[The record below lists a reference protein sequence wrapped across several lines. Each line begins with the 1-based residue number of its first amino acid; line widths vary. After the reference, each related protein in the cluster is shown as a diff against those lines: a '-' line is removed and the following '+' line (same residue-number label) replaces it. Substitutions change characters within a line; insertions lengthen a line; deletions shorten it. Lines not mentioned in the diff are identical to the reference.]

1 MAEVYLEI
9 RKSLEDQVRVSV
21 CSPLVLICTVI
32 CLPFSKPLKRFG
44 VKTNV
49 CCIMLCN
56 SGLNSQQNVQV
67 LHVEFGWYSALS
79 CCLIT
84 FVINQPVSVSDQNP
98 VIRNR
103 NIGVPSKVTLANQ
116 IYFHKSDFLWRI
128 AIFCTLARR
137 RKLAFLRDHA

>member
-1 MAEVYLEI
+1 MENISDCIFLWKNKECMHKEKIGYRSLISADSVVLLKVVGWVMWMAGVAKVAEVYLEI

-49 CCIMLCN
+49 CCVMLCN

-67 LHVEFGWYSALS
+67 FIACRVWLVKCLVLLLDHICYQSACIS
-79 CCLIT
+79 E
-84 FVINQPVSVSDQNP
+84 
-98 VIRNR
+98 
-103 NIGVPSKVTLANQ
+103 
-116 IYFHKSDFLWRI
+116 
-128 AIFCTLARR
+128 
-137 RKLAFLRDHA
+137 